1 MKFSNKVILSFL
13 LVTLLLSTGLF
24 ITTVVAKGTTEV
36 VIFIREGPETDM
48 VKAAAKYWNE
58 HYAAKEGI
66 VVKYAVFGRPGYFE
80 KITTT
85 LLSRSPD
92 YDIMWVLCN
101 EIGRFAAAGVLE
113 PLDKYVSWFVEW
125 VLGALSVYVGWKIFK
140 EWKETRIKK
149 GDVQSEQ
156 GASYIAMCM
165 IADDLADRGLTS
177 YASALARTI
186 ATRFENI
193 DKPYMESQIAYWQ
206 SQLPNLV
213 GWQLLYANYI
223 ITAYQT
229 TINMVPIWISYL
241 PPPILEAA
249 GIEIK
254 TRA

>member
-1 MKFSNKVILSFL
+1 VHWGSEMATDWKEVLK
-13 LVTLLLSTGLF
+13 
-24 ITTVVAKGTTEV
+24 TVVFYIVLPVGAIFFIYKIISDFLMGPFNTYKELWMKQYDEFIKELKQFAEEDEGALTE
-36 VIFIREGPETDM
+36 
-48 VKAAAKYWNE
+48 E
-58 HYAAKEGI
+58 HQTILFDGKLPLLRQTEKSMFEYGQG
-66 VVKYAVFGRPGYFE
+66 VF
-80 KITTT
+80 KT
-85 LLSRSPD
+85 
-92 YDIMWVLCN
+92 
-101 EIGRFAAAGVLE
+101 
-113 PLDKYVSWFVEW
+113 LDKYVSWFVEW

-140 EWKETRIKK
+140 EWKETRIKT

-156 GASYIAMCM
+156 GAAYIAMCM
-165 IADDLADRGLTS
+165 IADDLADRGFTS

-193 DKPYMESQIAYWQ
+193 DKPYMESQIVYWQ

-223 ITAYQT
+223 ITAYQI

-254 TRA
+254 ARA